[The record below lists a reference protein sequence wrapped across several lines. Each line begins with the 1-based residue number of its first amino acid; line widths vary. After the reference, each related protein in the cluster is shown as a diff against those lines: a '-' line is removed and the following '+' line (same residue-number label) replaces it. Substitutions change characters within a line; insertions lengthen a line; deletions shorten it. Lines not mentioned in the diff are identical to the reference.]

1 MLFRGA
7 RKNGVIKLFLKDVM
21 WGALDILL
29 IDTPPGTSD
38 EHITTC
44 NLLQQT
50 HGGIDGA
57 ILVTTPQRVAEA
69 DVKRE
74 IGFCVKAKLPIL
86 GIVENMSG
94 FVCPHCHT
102 KSIIFPDESMH
113 NDNSNSI
120 SKSNG
125 AGARLS
131 AEFNIPLWGCIP
143 LDPQLM
149 QACEDGVALS

>member
-1 MLFRGA
+1 
-7 RKNGVIKLFLKDVM
+7 M

-50 HGGIDGA
+50 HRGIDGA

-94 FVCPHCHT
+94 FVCPHCHN
-102 KSIIFPDESMH
+102 KSIIFPDESGKSLDD
-113 NDNSNSI
+113 NDDDDSSSSSSHI
-120 SKSNG
+120 IKGNG